1 MLEDQQQQLC
11 ILNPLKIF
19 INLLSVIMMKKRTK
33 SQVTRQDEDNKT
45 MKEKN
50 GLFQKTFN
58 VMQV

>member
-19 INLLSVIMMKKRTK
+19 INLFSVIMMKKRTK

-50 GLFQKTFN
+50 GLFQKTIN